1 MGPIEENKL
10 LFYSASGIT
19 HKYLTSLE
27 KKSATERQSGLF
39 CPTVNDEVRIYFT
52 LRPIKGLSLLKR
64 EEGRCASAEKKN
76 NIIEINKKI

>member
-1 MGPIEENKL
+1 MGPIESYEENKL

-39 CPTVNDEVRIYFT
+39 CPTVNDEVRSYFT
-52 LRPIKGLSLLKR
+52 LTSTKVFK
-64 EEGRCASAEKKN
+64 AS
-76 NIIEINKKI
+76 